1 MDLLVLGLLFKK
13 SVIRKDIYRNMGHK
27 WLADNAESKQ
37 KLGIEYRSPEVS
49 MNEIFQQ
56 MIDKGAFERN

>member
-1 MDLLVLGLLFKK
+1 
-13 SVIRKDIYRNMGHK
+13 MGHK